1 VLLVFT
7 RGTPLYSLLLPAS
20 ILSSLP
26 LLYALWSR
34 GSAFSTHPGYALLLP
49 AFYPPLPSPSL
60 PLPYYYGVEGVLL
73 YPYLEG
79 G

>member
-1 VLLVFT
+1 MLLVLI

-20 ILSSLP
+20 TLSSLP
-26 LLYALWSR
+26 LPYLLWSR
-34 GSAFSTHPGYALLLP
+34 GNASSSHLRYAPSLSVSVLLH
-49 AFYPPLPSPSL
+49 PPLRSL
-60 PLPYYYGVEGVLL
+60 YPIYYGVEGVLL